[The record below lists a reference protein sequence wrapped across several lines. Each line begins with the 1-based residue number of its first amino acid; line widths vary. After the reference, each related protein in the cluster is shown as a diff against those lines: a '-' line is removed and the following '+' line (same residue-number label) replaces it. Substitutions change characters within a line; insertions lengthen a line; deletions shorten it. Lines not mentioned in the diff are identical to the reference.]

1 MGSWRDQILSE
12 FTPQVARLTL
22 VADPDG
28 LLLEEGVLEGIRERG
43 FELIPFE
50 DHVAFRYAY
59 ESKFRSR
66 WDRGEETDLVV
77 VLRSASHDLD
87 ALPYDLLQAGRKL
100 SFNLGDLFPN
110 LSYPVVAALDRA
122 DLDALF
128 DAQSKHAPGQL
139 GDNATKEFVLR
150 HVFEIA
156 PELIKQPSD
165 LLRVLLR
172 RHYRG
177 QRIPAILDEH
187 FIRILRH
194 KSAGQPIWTHGRRP
208 EGVRARD
215 GEHQNGLF
223 EDWPLEAIIP
233 DAQAFFA
240 FLQERW
246 PVFLDSL
253 AKPKDDT
260 VHEDAADYGFDQ
272 SAGQQIGTDE
282 GRPEGVRAR
291 DGEYQFPGPTLL
303 PFDHHDVRIYIDNLF
318 LEGLLQPVPHE
329 HAEALAKTWVA
340 YGIKVSPVEN
350 RRRRMEGLLDSIEKT
365 IPTVEA
371 RHGEW
376 LHFAYRWSE
385 LVALELEPDTTLPE
399 EYRER
404 LDVLRSRID
413 SALTGWVV
421 KRYASLINLPPAPP
435 VMLHH
440 IPRFLARSLGDDRR
454 TKIAFLLVDGLALDQ
469 WIALREV
476 LGELDSKLRFR
487 ENAVFAWIPTI
498 TSVSRQ
504 AAFAG
509 KPPIYFPA
517 SIHTTDK
524 EPGLWTQFWVDQGL
538 TQHEVAYT
546 KRLGDGNLDE
556 VSELLSRP
564 RLRVVGLVIDKVDRI
579 MHGMELGAAGM
590 HNQVR
595 QWARQGFMRDLL
607 GLLHDRGFQVYLAS
621 DHGNI
626 EARGIG
632 RPAEG
637 VVADLRGERV
647 RVYSDPRLRA
657 QIKEAIDSRLP
668 RRSPSGQ
675 PAAVQNG
682 NPAVLSQ
689 TLEWPPVGLPE
700 DYLALIAPNRA
711 AFVRAGEILVGHG
724 GISVEELLVPLV
736 QIDRRDR

>member
-1 MGSWRDQILSE
+1 MNSWRDETLKE

-77 VLRSASHDLD
+77 VLRLASSDLD

-128 DAQSKHAPGQL
+128 DAQAKHAPGQL

-156 PELIKQPSD
+156 PELIKEPHD

-172 RHYRG
+172 RHYRR
-177 QRIPAILDEH
+177 QRIPAILDER
-187 FIRILRH
+187 FIQVLR
-194 KSAGQPIWTHGRRP
+194 
-208 EGVRARD
+208 
-215 GEHQNGLF
+215 QNGLF
-223 EDWPLEAIIP
+223 EDWPLETIIP
-233 DAQAFFA
+233 DREAFFA

-253 AKPKDDT
+253 AQREDDT
-260 VHEDAADYGFDQ
+260 VHEDTADYGFEL
-272 SAGQQIGTDE
+272 AG
-282 GRPEGVRAR
+282 PSV
-291 DGEYQFPGPTLL
+291 LL
-303 PFDHHDVRIYIDNLF
+303 FDHDDVRVYIDNLF

-329 HAEALAKTWVA
+329 HAGTLAKTWAA
-340 YGIKVSPVEN
+340 YGIKVSLVEN
-350 RRRRMEGLLDSIEKT
+350 RRRRMEGLLDSIERT
-365 IPTVEA
+365 LPTVEA

-376 LHFAYRWSE
+376 LRFAYRWAE
-385 LVALELEPDTTLPE
+385 LVALELDSDTTLPE

-404 LDVLRSRID
+404 LEALRPRVD
-413 SALTGWVV
+413 SALTGWVLR
-421 KRYASLINLPPAPP
+421 RYASLINLPPAPP

-440 IPRFLARSLGDDRR
+440 IPRFLARSLGPACRDGRGAGRDDRR
-454 TKIAFLLVDGLALDQ
+454 TKVAFLLVDGLSLDQ
-469 WIALREV
+469 WIVLREV
-476 LGELDSKLRFR
+476 LGEQDSRLRFR
-487 ENAVFAWIPTI
+487 EKAVFAWIPTI

-524 EPGLWTQFWVDQGL
+524 EPGLWTQFWVDHGL
-538 TQHEVAYT
+538 TRHEVAYT
-546 KRLGDGNLDE
+546 KGLGDGDLDQ
-556 VSELLSRP
+556 VSELLTRP

-579 MHGMELGAAGM
+579 MHGMELGTAGM

-595 QWARQGFMRDLL
+595 QWARQGFMLDLL
-607 GLLHDRGFQVYLAS
+607 GLLHASGFQVYLAS

-626 EARGIG
+626 EAKGVG

-637 VVADLRGERV
+637 AVADLRGERV
-647 RVYSDPRLRA
+647 RMYSDPRLRA
-657 QIKEAIDSRLP
+657 KIKHRFPES
-668 RRSPSGQ
+668 
-675 PAAVQNG
+675 
-682 NPAVLSQ
+682 
-689 TLEWPPVGLPE
+689 LEWPSVGLPE
-700 DYLALIAPNRA
+700 DYLALIAPKRA
-711 AFVRAGEILVGHG
+711 AFVRAGETFVGHG

>member
-1 MGSWRDQILSE
+1 MDRWRDLILRE

-28 LLLEEGVLEGIRERG
+28 LLLEEGVLEGVRERG

-77 VLRSASHDLD
+77 VLRSSSSDLD

-128 DAQSKHAPGQL
+128 DAQLRHAPGQL

-150 HVFEIA
+150 HVFEIP

-177 QRIPAILDEH
+177 QRIPAILDER
-187 FIRILRH
+187 FIQVLR
-194 KSAGQPIWTHGRRP
+194 
-208 EGVRARD
+208 
-215 GEHQNGLF
+215 QNGLF

-253 AKPKDDT
+253 AKPKDDA
-260 VHEDAADYGFDQ
+260 VYDDAADYGFDQ
-272 SAGQQIGTDE
+272 SAGQQIGTAE

-291 DGEYQFPGPTLL
+291 DGEYQLPGPTLL

-318 LEGLLQPVPHE
+318 LDGLLQPVPHE
-329 HAEALAKTWVA
+329 HAEAFAKTWVA

-376 LHFAYRWSE
+376 LHFAYRWAQLKVLSAEDWVMSE
-385 LVALELEPDTTLPE
+385 EGNDLQARIEHLMTQVDSRFLE
-399 EYRER
+399 
-404 LDVLRSRID
+404 
-413 SALTGWVV
+413 WVV
-421 KRYASLINLPPAPP
+421 QHYANLINLPATNP

-440 IPRFLARSLGDDRR
+440 LPRFFAHSLLSTQSSSLRPSG
-454 TKIAFLLVDGLALDQ
+454 KLAFLMVDGLALDQ
-469 WIALREV
+469 WIVLREV

-538 TQHEVAYT
+538 TQHEVAYV
-546 KRLGDGNLDE
+546 KGLGDLSPCDAQAGGDMDE
-556 VSELLSRP
+556 VSECLSRP

-595 QWARQGFMRDLL
+595 QWARQGFMRDLV

-626 EARGIG
+626 EARGVG

-637 VVADLRGERV
+637 AVADLRGERV

-657 QIKEAIDSRLP
+657 QIKERFPDA
-668 RRSPSGQ
+668 
-675 PAAVQNG
+675 
-682 NPAVLSQ
+682 
-689 TLEWPPVGLPE
+689 LEWPPIGLPE
-700 DYLALIAPNRA
+700 DYLPLLAPGRS
-711 AFVRAGEILVGHG
+711 AFVRESERLVGHG
-724 GISVEELLVPLV
+724 GISLEELVVPLV
-736 QIDRRDR
+736 QIERASARPASSVSRQDAMGGNDS

>member
-1 MGSWRDQILSE
+1 MEPNWRDQILSA

-28 LLLEEGVLEGIRERG
+28 LLLEEGVLAGIRERG

-77 VLRSASHDLD
+77 VLRSPSSDLD

-110 LSYPVVAALDRA
+110 LSYTVVAALERA

-128 DAQSKHAPGQL
+128 DAQTKHAPGQL

-165 LLRVLLR
+165 LLWVLLR

-187 FIRILRH
+187 FIKILRH
-194 KSAGQPIWTHGRRP
+194 KSAGQPIWTAEGCP

-223 EDWPLEAIIP
+223 ENWPLEAIIP

-253 AKPKDDT
+253 AKPKDDP
-260 VHEDAADYGFDQ
+260 VHEDAVDYDF
-272 SAGQQIGTDE
+272 E
-282 GRPEGVRAR
+282 
-291 DGEYQFPGPTLL
+291 FPGPTLL
-303 PFDHHDVRIYIDNLF
+303 PFGHDDVRIYIDNLF

-329 HAEALAKTWVA
+329 QSQALAKTWVA

-371 RHGEW
+371 RYGEW
-376 LHFAYRWSE
+376 LHFAYRWAE
-385 LVALELEPDTTLPE
+385 LIALELGPDTTLPE
-399 EYRER
+399 GYRKR
-404 LDVLRSRID
+404 LEALRSRID
-413 SALTGWVV
+413 TALTGWVV
-421 KRYASLINLPPAPP
+421 KRYASLINLPPATP

-454 TKIAFLLVDGLALDQ
+454 SKIAFLLVDGLALDQ

-524 EPGLWTQFWVDQGL
+524 EPALWTQFWVDQGL
-538 TQHEVAYT
+538 TQHEVAYA
-546 KRLGDGNLDE
+546 KGLGDGDLHE
-556 VSELLSRP
+556 VSERLSRP
-564 RLRVVGLVIDKVDRI
+564 RLRVVGLVIDKIDRI
-579 MHGMELGAAGM
+579 MHGMELGSSGM

-626 EARGIG
+626 EAKGAG
-632 RPAEG
+632 RPTEG
-637 VVADLRGERV
+637 AVADLRGERV
-647 RVYSDPRLRA
+647 RVYPDLKLRA
-657 QIKEAIDSRLP
+657 QVKERFPES
-668 RRSPSGQ
+668 
-675 PAAVQNG
+675 
-682 NPAVLSQ
+682 
-689 TLEWPPVGLPE
+689 LEWPSVGLPE
-700 DYLALIAPNRA
+700 DYLALVAPPRA
-711 AFVRAGEILVGHG
+711 AFVWVGETLVSHG
-724 GISVEELLVPLV
+724 GISVEELIVPFIR
-736 QIDRRDR
+736 IDRRGFDGTA

>member
-1 MGSWRDQILSE
+1 MSWRDQILSE

-66 WDRGEETDLVV
+66 WDRGEKTDLVV
-77 VLRSASHDLD
+77 VLRSPSSDLD
-87 ALPYDLLQAGRKL
+87 ALPYDLLQAVRKL

-128 DAQSKHAPGQL
+128 DAQTKHAPGQL

-156 PELIKQPSD
+156 PELIKEPKD

-177 QRIPAILDEH
+177 QRIPAILDER
-187 FIRILRH
+187 FIQVLR
-194 KSAGQPIWTHGRRP
+194 
-208 EGVRARD
+208 
-215 GEHQNGLF
+215 QNGLF
-223 EDWPLEAIIP
+223 KDWPLEAIIP

-253 AKPKDDT
+253 AKPKDDA
-260 VHEDAADYGFDQ
+260 VHEDAADYGF
-272 SAGQQIGTDE
+272 E
-282 GRPEGVRAR
+282 
-291 DGEYQFPGPTLL
+291 FPGPTLL

-329 HAEALAKTWVA
+329 QSQALAKTWVA

-376 LHFAYRWSE
+376 LHFAYRWAKLKVLSAKDWVLSE
-385 LVALELEPDTTLPE
+385 EGMDF
-399 EYRER
+399 RER
-404 LDVLRSRID
+404 IEQLTLQVD
-413 SALTGWVV
+413 SQFLEWVV
-421 KRYASLINLPPAPP
+421 RHYASLINLPATNP

-440 IPRFLARSLGDDRR
+440 LPRFFAHSLLSTQSSSLRASG
-454 TKIAFLLVDGLALDQ
+454 KLAFLMLDGLALDQ

-476 LGELDSKLRFR
+476 LGELDSNLRFR

-538 TQHEVAYT
+538 TQHEVAYA
-546 KRLGDGNLDE
+546 KGLGDGDMDE

-595 QWARQGFMRDLL
+595 QWARQGFMRELL

-626 EARGIG
+626 EARGVG

-637 VVADLRGERV
+637 AVADLRGERV

-657 QIKEAIDSRLP
+657 QIKERFPES
-668 RRSPSGQ
+668 
-675 PAAVQNG
+675 
-682 NPAVLSQ
+682 
-689 TLEWPPVGLPE
+689 LEWPSVGLPE
-700 DYLALIAPNRA
+700 DYLALIAPPRA
-711 AFVRAGEILVGHG
+711 AFVRAGETLVGHG

-736 QIDRRDR
+736 QIDKRDR

>member
-1 MGSWRDQILSE
+1 VTKSSRSSH
-12 FTPQVARLTL
+12 PRS
-22 VADPDG
+22 PG
-28 LLLEEGVLEGIRERG
+28 LPWSRILEGIRERG

-66 WDRGEETDLVV
+66 WDRGEQTDLVV
-77 VLRSASHDLD
+77 VLRSGEGDLGS
-87 ALPYDLLQAGRKL
+87 LPYDLLQASRRL
-100 SFNLGDLFPN
+100 SFNLGEIFPN
-110 LSYPVVAALDRA
+110 LSYPVVTALDRG
-122 DLDALF
+122 DLDALYE
-128 DAQSKHAPGQL
+128 AQKRHAPGVL

-165 LLRVLLR
+165 LLRVLLCC
-172 RHYRG
+172 HYPG
-177 QRIPAILDEH
+177 QRIPAILDER
-187 FIRILRH
+187 FIQVLR
-194 KSAGQPIWTHGRRP
+194 
-208 EGVRARD
+208 
-215 GEHQNGLF
+215 QNGLF
-223 EDWPLEAIIP
+223 EDWPLETIIP
-233 DAQAFFA
+233 DREAFFA

-253 AKPKDDT
+253 AKRKDDA
-260 VHEDAADYGFDQ
+260 VHEDASDYGFKF
-272 SAGQQIGTDE
+272 A
-282 GRPEGVRAR
+282 
-291 DGEYQFPGPTLL
+291 GPTLL

-340 YGIKVSPVEN
+340 YGIKVSTVEN

-365 IPTVEA
+365 LPTVEA
-371 RHGEW
+371 RYGEW
-376 LHFAYRWSE
+376 LHFAYRWAE

-399 EYRER
+399 EYRKR
-404 LDVLRSRID
+404 LEALRSRID
-413 SALTGWVV
+413 SALTGWVL
-421 KRYASLINLPPAPP
+421 KHCASLINLPPAPP

-440 IPRFLARSLGDDRR
+440 IPRYLARSLGDDRR

-509 KPPIYFPA
+509 KPPIYFPT

-524 EPGLWTQFWVDQGL
+524 EPGLWTQFWVDQRL
-538 TQHEVAYT
+538 TQHEVAYA
-546 KRLGDGNLDE
+546 KGLGDGDLDE

-607 GLLHDRGFQVYLAS
+607 GLLHDCGFQIYLAS

-626 EARGIG
+626 EAKGVG

-637 VVADLRGERV
+637 SVADLRGERV
-647 RVYSDPRLRA
+647 RIYSDSLLRG
-657 QIKEAIDSRLP
+657 QIKSRFP
-668 RRSPSGQ
+668 D
-675 PAAVQNG
+675 A
-682 NPAVLSQ
+682 
-689 TLEWPPVGLPE
+689 LEWPPIGLPE
-700 DYLALIAPNRA
+700 DYLPLLAPGRS
-711 AFVRAGEILVGHG
+711 AFVHESERLVGHG
-724 GISVEELLVPLV
+724 GISLEELVVPLV
-736 QIDRRDR
+736 QIERMAR

>member
-28 LLLEEGVLEGIRERG
+28 LLLEEGVVEGIRERG

-50 DHVAFRYAY
+50 DPVAFRYVY

-77 VLRSASHDLD
+77 VLRSPSSDFN

-110 LSYPVVAALDRA
+110 LSYPVVSALDRA
-122 DLDALF
+122 YLDALF
-128 DAQSKHAPGQL
+128 EAQAKHAPGQL
-139 GDNATKEFVLR
+139 GENATKEFVLR

-156 PELIKQPSD
+156 PELIKRPPD

-177 QRIPAILDEH
+177 QRIPAILDER
-187 FIRILRH
+187 FIQVLR
-194 KSAGQPIWTHGRRP
+194 
-208 EGVRARD
+208 
-215 GEHQNGLF
+215 QNGLF
-223 EDWPLEAIIP
+223 QDWPLEAIVP
-233 DAQAFFA
+233 DAGAFFA

-253 AKPKDDT
+253 AKAKGPVAREAT
-260 VHEDAADYGFDQ
+260 AEYGF
-272 SAGQQIGTDE
+272 
-282 GRPEGVRAR
+282 
-291 DGEYQFPGPTLL
+291 QFPGPALL
-303 PFDHHDVRIYIDNLF
+303 PFNHDDVRIYIDNLF
-318 LEGLLQPVPHE
+318 LEGLLKPVPHQ
-329 HAEALAKTWVA
+329 HSQALAKTWVA
-340 YGIKVSPVEN
+340 QGVKVSRAEN
-350 RRRRMEGLLDSIEKT
+350 RRRRIEGLLDSVEKT
-365 IPTVEA
+365 IPAAEA
-371 RHGEW
+371 RHEEW
-376 LHFAYRWSE
+376 FRFAYRWAE
-385 LVALELEPDTTLPE
+385 LVSLELEAEATLPE
-399 EYRER
+399 KFRER
-404 LDVLRSRID
+404 LDALRSRLD

-421 KRYASLINLPPAPP
+421 KRYASLINLPPVPP

-440 IPRFLARSLGDDRR
+440 IPRYLARSLGDDRR

-469 WIALREV
+469 WIALRDV
-476 LGELDSKLRFR
+476 LGELDSKLWFR

-524 EPGLWTQFWVDQGL
+524 EPSLWTQFWVDQGL
-538 TQHEVAYT
+538 TPHEVAYV
-546 KRLGDGNLDE
+546 KGLGDGSLDAA
-556 VSELLSRP
+556 SELMSRP
-564 RLRVVGLVIDKVDRI
+564 RLRVVGLVIDKIDRI

-595 QWARQGFMRDLL
+595 QWARQGFLRDLF
-607 GLLHDRGFQVYLAS
+607 GLLHDQGFRVFLAS
-621 DHGNI
+621 DHGNV
-626 EARGIG
+626 EVRGVG

-637 VVADLRGERV
+637 AIADLRGERV
-647 RVYSDPRLRA
+647 RVYSDSRLRA
-657 QIKEAIDSRLP
+657 QIKERFPES
-668 RRSPSGQ
+668 
-675 PAAVQNG
+675 
-682 NPAVLSQ
+682 
-689 TLEWPPVGLPE
+689 LEWPPVGLPE
-700 DYLALIAPNRA
+700 NYFALIAPNRT
-711 AFVRAGEILVGHG
+711 AFVREGETLVGHG
-724 GISVEELLVPLV
+724 GISVEELLVPFV
-736 QIDRRDR
+736 EIDRRH

>member
-66 WDRGEETDLVV
+66 WDRGEKTDLVV
-77 VLRSASHDLD
+77 VLRSPSSDLD

-110 LSYPVVAALDRA
+110 LSYPVVAALDLTC
-122 DLDALF
+122 LDALF
-128 DAQSKHAPGQL
+128 DAQLRHAPGQL

-177 QRIPAILDEH
+177 MRIPAILDER
-187 FIRILRH
+187 FIQVLR
-194 KSAGQPIWTHGRRP
+194 
-208 EGVRARD
+208 
-215 GEHQNGLF
+215 QNGLF
-223 EDWPLEAIIP
+223 EDWPLEVIIP

-253 AKPKDDT
+253 AKPKDDA

-272 SAGQQIGTDE
+272 SAGQQIGTAE
-282 GRPEGVRAR
+282 GRPEWVRAR

-329 HAEALAKTWVA
+329 QSQALAKTWVA

-350 RRRRMEGLLDSIEKT
+350 RRRRMEGLLVAIEKT

-376 LHFAYRWSE
+376 LHFAYRWAE
-385 LVALELEPDTTLPE
+385 LVALELEPNTTLPE

-404 LDVLRSRID
+404 LEALRSRID
-413 SALTGWVV
+413 SALTDWVV

-469 WIALREV
+469 WIALREE
-476 LGELDSKLRFR
+476 LSELDSQLRFR
-487 ENAVFAWIPTI
+487 ENSVFAWIPTI

-524 EPGLWTQFWVDQGL
+524 EPSLWTQFWVDQGL
-538 TQHEVAYT
+538 NANEVAYA
-546 KRLGDGNLDE
+546 KGLGDGGME
-556 VSELLSRP
+556 KVSELLSRP

-579 MHGMELGAAGM
+579 MHGMELGSAGM

-595 QWARQGFMRDLL
+595 QWAKQGFMRDLIS
-607 GLLHDRGFQVYLAS
+607 LLHDRGFRVYLAS

-626 EARGIG
+626 EAKGAG

-637 VVADLRGERV
+637 AVADLRGERV

-657 QIKEAIDSRLP
+657 QIKERFPES
-668 RRSPSGQ
+668 
-675 PAAVQNG
+675 
-682 NPAVLSQ
+682 
-689 TLEWPPVGLPE
+689 LEWPSVGLPE

-711 AFVRAGEILVGHG
+711 AFVREGETLVGHG
-724 GISVEELLVPLV
+724 GISIEELLVPLV